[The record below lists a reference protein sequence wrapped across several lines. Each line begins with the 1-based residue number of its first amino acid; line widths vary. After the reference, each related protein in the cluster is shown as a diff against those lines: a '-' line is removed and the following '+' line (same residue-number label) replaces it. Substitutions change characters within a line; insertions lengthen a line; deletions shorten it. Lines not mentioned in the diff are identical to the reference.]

1 MGLPQWEGMKSAW
14 LLKLKIPLSRAQKLQ
29 LPMSEFFQGFCH
41 HSSRH
46 LINQV
51 STPGLSLVWNAEL
64 RTGEAGGDF
73 FADGG
78 RTERTRLT
86 LEV

>member
-1 MGLPQWEGMKSAW
+1 MCLPQWEGMKSTW
-14 LLKLKIPLSRAQKLQ
+14 LLKSRFPLSRAQKL
-29 LPMSEFFQGFCH
+29 PMSDFFQGLCH
-41 HSSRH
+41 HLSRH

-64 RTGEAGGDF
+64 RTGEAVF

-78 RTERTRLT
+78 QTEKTRLA

>member
-14 LLKLKIPLSRAQKLQ
+14 LLKLKIPLSR
-29 LPMSEFFQGFCH
+29 GFCH

-73 FADGG
+73 SADGG
-78 RTERTRLT
+78 QTERTRLT